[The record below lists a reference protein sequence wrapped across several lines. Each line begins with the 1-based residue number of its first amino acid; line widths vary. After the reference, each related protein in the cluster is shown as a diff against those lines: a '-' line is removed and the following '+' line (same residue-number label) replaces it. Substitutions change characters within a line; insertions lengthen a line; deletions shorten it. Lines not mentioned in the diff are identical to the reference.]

1 MRSSLIAEESDR
13 TFVLILDQ
21 GEEAFQTIT
30 DFANKMQLTGASL
43 MAIGAFRTAKVGW
56 FDFVAKRYKPIL
68 VAEQCEVLSM
78 IGDIAQGDDGKS
90 SLHAHAVLGMQD
102 GTVRGG
108 HLLEGIV
115 RPTLEIT
122 IVETRANLRRKT
134 KPELGIALI
143 DPS

>member
-1 MRSSLIAEESDR
+1 MKSSLIAEESDR
-13 TFVLILDQ
+13 TFILILDQ

-30 DFANKMQLTGASL
+30 DFANTMQLTGASL

-56 FDFVAKRYKPIL
+56 FDFEAKRYKPI
-68 VAEQCEVLSM
+68 VVDEQCEVLSM
-78 IGDIAQGDDGKS
+78 IGDIADGDDGKS
-90 SLHAHAVLGMQD
+90 SVHTHAVLGIKD

-108 HLLEGIV
+108 HFLEGIV
-115 RPTLEIT
+115 RPTLEVT
-122 IVETRANLRRKT
+122 IVETRSHLRRKK

>member
-1 MRSSLIAEESDR
+1 MKSSLIAEESDR
-13 TFVLILDQ
+13 TFILILDQ

-30 DFANKMQLTGASL
+30 DFANTMQLTGASL

-56 FDFVAKRYKPIL
+56 FDFEAKRYKPI
-68 VAEQCEVLSM
+68 VVDEQCEVLSM
-78 IGDIAQGDDGKS
+78 IGDIAEGYDGKS
-90 SLHAHAVLGMQD
+90 SVHTHAVLGITD

-108 HLLEGIV
+108 HFLEGIV
-115 RPTLEIT
+115 RPTLGVT
-122 IVETRANLRRKT
+122 IVETRSHLRRKK